1 MNLNELYQYYKTVKW
16 DGLEKQIARG
26 RFRCDNYIEKS
37 VEVCRDR
44 NVVSILFLHEYTP
57 LEDKD
62 EYYRLNY
69 YILQR
74 IVTLEVCN
82 TKPTRAKSNIVAKID
97 YPITEEQYFQSST
110 INDYGDLDYNDAV
123 KLESIFRRFI

>member
-1 MNLNELYQYYKTVKW
+1 MNLNELYQYFKTVKW
-16 DGLEKQIARG
+16 DGLDKQIDRG

-44 NVVSILFLHEYTP
+44 NVVSILFLHTYSP
-57 LEDKD
+57 LENNN
-62 EYYRLNY
+62 EYYRMNY
-69 YILQR
+69 YLMQR
-74 IVTLEVCN
+74 VVTLEVCD
-82 TKPTRAKSNIVAKID
+82 TKASVKSKIVAEIE

-110 INDYGDLDYNDAV
+110 IYDYGDLVYKDAV

>member
-1 MNLNELYQYYKTVKW
+1 MNLNELYQYFKTVKW
-16 DGLEKQIARG
+16 NGIQEQISRG
-26 RFRCDNYIEKS
+26 RFRCDNYAQKA

-44 NVVSILFLHEYTP
+44 NVVSILFLHVYSP
-57 LEDKD
+57 LDNKN

-69 YILQR
+69 YLMQH
-74 IVTLEVCN
+74 IVTLEVCD
-82 TKPTRAKSNIVAKID
+82 TKSSAKSNIVAQLE

-110 INDYGDLDYNDAV
+110 INDYGDLDYDNAV

>member
-1 MNLNELYQYYKTVKW
+1 MNLNELYQYFKTVKW
-16 DGLEKQIARG
+16 DGLDKQIDRG

-44 NVVSILFLHEYTP
+44 NVVSILFLHKYSP
-57 LEDKD
+57 LDDKN

-69 YILQR
+69 YLMQR
-74 IVTLEVCN
+74 VVALEVCD
-82 TKPTRAKSNIVAKID
+82 TKSSTKSNIVAKIE
-97 YPITEEQYFQSST
+97 YPITEEQYFQCST

-123 KLESIFRRFI
+123 KMESIFRRFI